1 MDVRLAF
8 VNFFATS
15 IDDLDQMAAAIIEGE
30 DVKYEDLVEHVKR
43 LQEYEVMFWD
53 SIFETK
59 EDVKL

>member
-1 MDVRLAF
+1 M
-8 VNFFATS
+8 NFFATS